1 MASRP
6 TAEGQIDTV
15 LSLIP
20 DLTRAARAM
29 TRDPAVAEDIVQ
41 ETLLRVIA
49 RLKDG
54 AGIDDLRPYLM
65 TVARNIVRRGRGV
78 PHDVPLTE
86 VPDLPAPATLPARMA
101 LRDVLGAL
109 ARLPPVDRR
118 LVLRHAVKGQSYA
131 RIAEAEDLPIGT
143 VMSRLSRGRARL
155 RAECGLPGSGSAT
168 PRPGA
173 GGRT

>member
-29 TRDPAVAEDIVQ
+29 ARDPAVAEDIVQ

-49 RLKDG
+49 RLNDG

-101 LRDVLGAL
+101 LRDVAGAL

-118 LVLRHAVKGQSYA
+118 LVLRNAVKGQSYA
-131 RIAEAEDLPIGT
+131 HIAKAEDLPIGT

-155 RAECGLPGSGSAT
+155 RAECGLPGRGPAALC
-168 PRPGA
+168 PGA
-173 GGRT
+173 DEQT